1 LHSPA
6 ASEESFRLLVESVK
20 DYAIFM
26 LDPTGRV
33 ASWNEGA
40 RRIKGY
46 EANEIIGQHFSAF
59 YRQEDVA
66 TGLCEHE
73 LEIAR
78 REGRFEDDGWRV
90 RKDGTL
96 FWANVVITALRNAR
110 GELVGFGKVTRDM
123 SDRSYRTF
131 IQATHALMW
140 TCDPKGT
147 PSADSP
153 TWRTFTG
160 QSVEEWEST
169 HAFEPIAASDRAKL
183 AAAFQQTARFELE
196 ARVKRHDGA
205 MRWMAI
211 RGVPMFNTA
220 DMLREWFCAGIDITD
235 QKRAEAERERARTEL
250 ATTLESIGDAV
261 IVTNAQGAVTFMNP
275 VAERLTLSKLD
286 DARGKPLHDVFPIVN
301 EETRRPV
308 TNPVDRVLREGVTVG
323 MANHTVLVRS
333 DGSDLPVAD
342 SAAPIRD
349 AKGEIY
355 GVVMVFR
362 DVSDEKRIAD
372 RRSFLLRAGEVLMAS
387 VDHHDALQA
396 VARLAVPRFAD
407 MCLVSLSESRG
418 RSTVAVAHVD
428 PLKEPA
434 THALATIALVR
445 NERPELR
452 RDVDEAFLDAIAT
465 GPEHRHYLAELELRS
480 LVIVPLQGR
489 ERILGTIV
497 FGYDDSNRRYQE
509 ADLHFV
515 EDLAR
520 RAGLLIERRQLEH
533 ERADLLERAESA
545 NRAKD
550 EFLATL
556 SHELRNPLTT
566 IVGWAKMLVR
576 SDMPEKYKTQVRAI
590 ERNATAQ
597 SRLIEDMLD
606 LSRIMSGKLRLEIT
620 QTNVKQVISDAIESQ
635 RRAASAKRVEITTEL
650 DEGLDTFADPIRL
663 QQIVTNLVSN
673 AVKFTPEG
681 GKVDVVGT
689 HRGGTIAI
697 IVTDSGEGIDPK
709 RLGAIFE
716 PFKQEDAS
724 TTRRHGGL
732 GLGLAIVRALVLA
745 HGGTVHATSEGKGR
759 GASFVVELPL
769 RSPATPPPSEPPV
782 EMAPS
787 LTDVRVVVVDDEPD
801 LVDLISAMLESA
813 GADVEGAPNADVAV
827 AMVRSLKPHVIVSD
841 IGMPKVD
848 GYELLRRVRALP
860 PNEGGETPA
869 IALTAYAHSDD
880 AERARASGF
889 QRHIAKPV
897 DPVAL
902 VKAVDELTR
911 GRT

>member
-1 LHSPA
+1 MHVA
-6 ASEESFRLLVESVK
+6 MSEESFRLLVESVK

-26 LDPTGRV
+26 LDPNGRV

-46 EANEIIGQHFSAF
+46 EAAEIIGQHFSKF
-59 YRQEDVA
+59 YREEDIA

-96 FWANVVITALRNAR
+96 FWANVVITALRNSR

-140 TCDPKGT
+140 TCDPKGR

-153 TWRTFTG
+153 TWRAFTG
-160 QSVEEWEST
+160 QSVQEWESER
-169 HAFEPIAASDRAKL
+169 AFEPIVAPDREKL
-183 AAAFQQTARFELE
+183 EAAFRQSTRFEIE
-196 ARVKRHDGA
+196 ARVKRHDGDTQ
-205 MRWMAI
+205 WMCI

-220 DMLREWFCAGIDITD
+220 STLREWFCAAIDITE
-235 QKRAEAERERARTEL
+235 QKDAEAERERARQEL
-250 ATTLESIGDAV
+250 ATTLASIGDAV
-261 IVTNAQGAVTFMNP
+261 IVTNASGAVTYMNP
-275 VAERLTLSKLD
+275 VAERLTLSRLD
-286 DARGKPLHDVFPIVN
+286 SAQGKALHDVFPIVN

-308 TNPVDRVLREGVTVG
+308 PNPVDRVLREGVIVG
-323 MANHTVLVRS
+323 LANHTVLVRS
-333 DGSDLPVAD
+333 DGSDLPIAD

-349 AKGEIY
+349 ANGDLY

-362 DVSDEKRIAD
+362 DVSAEKRAAD
-372 RRSFLLRAGEVLMAS
+372 RRAFLLRAGEVLMAS
-387 VDHHDALQA
+387 VDHHDALQS
-396 VARLAVPRFAD
+396 VARLAIPRFAD

-418 RSTVAVAHVD
+418 PSTVAVAHVD
-428 PLKEPA
+428 PLMEPE
-434 THALATIALVR
+434 THALSAIGHVR
-445 NERPELR
+445 SERPELKR
-452 RDVDEAFLDAIAT
+452 NVDEAFLDEVAT
-465 GPEHRHYLAELELRS
+465 GPEHRQELAELQLRS

-489 ERILGTIV
+489 ERTLGTMI
-497 FGYDDSNRRYQE
+497 FGYNESNRQYDE
-509 ADLHFV
+509 TDLHFV

-520 RAGLLIERRQLEH
+520 RAGLIIERRQLER

-566 IVGWAKMLVR
+566 IVGWAKMLAR
-576 SDMPEKYKTQVRAI
+576 SDMPEQYRTQVRAI

-606 LSRIMSGKLRLEIT
+606 LSRIMSGKLRLEMT

-635 RRAASAKRVEITTEL
+635 RRAASAKMVDITTRL
-650 DEGLDTFADPIRL
+650 DDGLDTFADPIRL

-681 GKVDVVGT
+681 GKVGVVAARDGE
-689 HRGGTIAI
+689 RIAI
-697 IVTDSGEGIDPK
+697 TVTDSGEGIDPK

-745 HGGTVHATSEGKGR
+745 HGGTVHARSEGKGQ
-759 GASFVVELPL
+759 GASFIVELPL
-769 RSPATPPPSEPPV
+769 RAPATPPPSEPPF

-787 LTDVRVVVVDDEPD
+787 LANVRVVVVDDEPD
-801 LVDLISAMLESA
+801 LVDLISAMLASA
-813 GADVEGAPNADVAV
+813 GAEVEGAPNADVAV
-827 AMVRSLKPHVIVSD
+827 AMVRSLKPHVLVTD

-848 GYELLRRVRALP
+848 GYELLQRIRALP
-860 PNEGGETPA
+860 QKEGGETPA
-869 IALTAYAHSDD
+869 IALTAYAHADD
-880 AERARASGF
+880 AERARAAGF
-889 QRHIAKPV
+889 RRHIAKPV

-902 VKAVDELTR
+902 VTAVAEVTR
-911 GRT
+911 KR